1 VRPSTL
7 GYAEQTTKPPL
18 DECFI
23 LTLTVRVSPYIIIS
37 KLKEDSRGD
46 GQRIDNWSFDYT
58 DFVVGDSLGKK
69 KGPWH
74 ILTEVR
80 NLPELLEPPIFRTGY
95 VGPIHNGDRI
105 GL

>member
-1 VRPSTL
+1 MRPSTL

-69 KGPWH
+69 KAPGISLLKYEISQNFW
-74 ILTEVR
+74 
-80 NLPELLEPPIFRTGY
+80 NLRYFEQVT
-95 VGPIHNGDRI
+95 
-105 GL
+105 